1 MDPFAKI
8 SNNLMPSAIL
18 QKGHFRC
25 LPGFEYVSG
34 IFKKIANYS
43 FWHVLLGIENCPLK
57 S

>member
-25 LPGFEYVSG
+25 LPGFEYVSD

-43 FWHVLLGIENCPLK
+43 FWHVLFGIENCPLK